1 LTILLENLES
11 IRAPLARNW
20 KLSTLITGYYSGENS
35 GWSVVEKIYRK
46 TAKKPRTIA
55 VDY

>member
-20 KLSTLITGYYSGENS
+20 KLSTPITGYYSGENS

-46 TAKKPRTIA
+46 TAKKP
-55 VDY
+55 